1 MIIKEKRIL
10 GWDKEKKVIRIK
22 SEGIKNI
29 IDKWIVFLMQE
40 EVPTIFLEIW
50 TDKIAEWVSENLDR
64 SLRCGGILLKDEEE
78 IELLVEMLNSL
89 YSQRINEEVRKLA
102 EGILEGIA

>member
-1 MIIKEKRIL
+1 MIVKGKVLE
-10 GWDKEKKVIRIK
+10 WDKGKKVIRIS
-22 SEGIKNI
+22 SEGIKSI

-40 EVPTIFLEIW
+40 EIPTSLLEIW

-89 YSQRINEEVRKLA
+89 YSRRINEEVRKLA
-102 EGILEGIA
+102 EGILEGIV